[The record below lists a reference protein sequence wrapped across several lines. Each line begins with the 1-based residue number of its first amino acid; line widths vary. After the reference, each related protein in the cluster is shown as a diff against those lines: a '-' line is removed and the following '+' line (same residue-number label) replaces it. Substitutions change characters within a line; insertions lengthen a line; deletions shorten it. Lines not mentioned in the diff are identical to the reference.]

1 MMLQIYFM
9 TKNIRLNNK
18 NLRRLACLLLVSAML
33 ISLMSIGAAG
43 TPVAWGNVGNA
54 ASAPWTLYD
63 NGTVEIGGGIV
74 RSSVTTQS
82 VWAQQGF
89 SNDVIRIVFTE
100 PVEGGASLAG
110 LFGGLPNLVEIENLH
125 YLNTDSTTDMRNVF
139 RGTSG
144 LTNPD
149 VSGFNMTGVTNVLS
163 MFQDSGVVS
172 LDVSGWD
179 MSSVTTM
186 ESMFWNA
193 NNLTTLDVSN
203 WDVSSVTRMHRTF
216 QGTSSLTALD
226 VSSWDTG
233 SVTVM
238 YHLFAAATSIT
249 TLDVSNWDTG
259 NVTNMAHTFRGMTN
273 LEELDVSGWNTS
285 SVTRTDAMFRDSS
298 NLTSLDFSGWNT
310 SSVTTMYNMFS
321 GVSLEILTLGPDW
334 VMPAANFN
342 TRLPAVPT
350 TAPFTGLWQNIGTG
364 TVGNPTG
371 TLTFTSPNLMT
382 GSNGAGETWV
392 WQRSSVTVTF
402 EAGANGTITGG
413 SPQSMTL
420 PAGRTLS
427 EAGISVPGQSGNT
440 NYQFAHW
447 TSNQTAGT
455 FTTDQILNQTIAADT
470 MFTAVF
476 ERIPFTV
483 TFAAGANGTLAGG
496 SPQTVTVLS
505 GNTLTSAPAATGDT
519 NYQFAHWT
527 SNQTAGTFT
536 EVEILTHTITAD
548 TMFTAVFERISTSGE
563 GNGGGGGPG
572 TGNATIVDNNN
583 NNNSNLNSNNNTGTG
598 SGSGYLGTGS
608 NERPYA
614 GYATEPPAERV
625 FATIL
630 LFITG
635 IAVFAYRR
643 VEETKEEENP

>member
-1 MMLQIYFM
+1 MLQKQNGK
-9 TKNIRLNNK
+9 T
-18 NLRRLACLLLVSAML
+18 LRWTTCSLLAGL
-33 ISLMSIGAAG
+33 ILIGLSSIGAAG

-110 LFGGLPNLVEIENLH
+110 LFGGLPNLVVIENLSS
-125 YLNTDSTTDMRNVF
+125 LDTSNTTDMRSVF
-139 RGTSG
+139 RSTPS

-149 VSGFNMTGVTNVLS
+149 VSGFDMSRVTTTYRMFYQSGATSLDVSNWDTSNVTNMNS
-163 MFQDSGVVS
+163 MFWNANHLTT

-179 MSSVTTM
+179 TSNVT
-186 ESMFWNA
+186 N
-193 NNLTTLDVSN
+193 
-203 WDVSSVTRMHRTF
+203 MHRTF
-216 QGTSSLTALD
+216 QGASSLTALD
-226 VSSWDTG
+226 VSGWDT
-233 SVTVM
+233 SNVTEM
-238 YHLFAAATSIT
+238 YHLFAAASSIK
-249 TLDVSNWDTG
+249 TLDVSGWDTS
-259 NVTNMAHTFRGMTN
+259 NVTRMAHTFRGMTH

-285 SVTRTDAMFRDSS
+285 SVTRMDAMFRDTS

-310 SSVTTMYNMFS
+310 SNVTTMYNMLS
-321 GVSLEILTLGPDW
+321 GVSVEILTLGPDW
-334 VMPAANFN
+334 VVPAANFN

-350 TAPFTGLWQNIGTG
+350 TAPFTGLWQNVGTG

-392 WQRSSVTVTF
+392 WQRFSVTVTF

-420 PAGRTLS
+420 PTGRTLS
-427 EAGISVPGQSGNT
+427 EAGILVPGQSGNT

-470 MFTAVF
+470 TFTAVF

-536 EVEILTHTITAD
+536 EVEILTHTIAAD
-548 TMFTAVFERISTSGE
+548 TMFTAVFERTSTSGGGNGG
-563 GNGGGGGPG
+563 GNGGGGGTG
-572 TGNATIVDNNN
+572 TGNATIRPPAPTSPPLTHTPVEEP
-583 NNNSNLNSNNNTGTG
+583 TPA
-598 SGSGYLGTGS
+598 Y
-608 NERPYA
+608 ERPA
-614 GYATEPPAERV
+614 EPEPEV
-625 FATIL
+625 PGSILVTL
-630 LFITG
+630 LFPLA
-635 IAVFAYRR
+635 IAAFTFVR
-643 VEETKEEENP
+643 KLEEENN